1 MTLSYFVFC
10 YQASQSITKKGAATR
25 RNRWQEGAEWQE
37 GQKPQNGYV
46 DNNVLADECEND
58 PYRSPSEASYSPS
71 ALYMQSNHLQWYSY
85 PAGGHDDRQL

>member
-1 MTLSYFVFC
+1 MTPFVLVFC
-10 YQASQSITKKGAATR
+10 YQASQSITGKGAATR

-58 PYRSPSEASYSPS
+58 PLSKP
-71 ALYMQSNHLQWYSY
+71 
-85 PAGGHDDRQL
+85 